1 MVKVKLVQQ
10 PDADV
15 EQGVREAFE
24 VACAA
29 VPSGSTQH
37 MAERA
42 AAALGRGV
50 LVSPEAERGS
60 WSRYRVAIR
69 VQGMP
74 VTIATVEVT
83 NDS

>member
-1 MVKVKLVQQ
+1 MVTVKLVQQ
-10 PDADV
+10 PDAEV
-15 EQGVREAFE
+15 EQGIRDAFE
-24 VACAA
+24 AASAA

-37 MAERA
+37 IAERA

-50 LVSPEAERGS
+50 LVSPEAERGT
-60 WSRYRVAIR
+60 WSRYRVAMR

-83 NDS
+83 R